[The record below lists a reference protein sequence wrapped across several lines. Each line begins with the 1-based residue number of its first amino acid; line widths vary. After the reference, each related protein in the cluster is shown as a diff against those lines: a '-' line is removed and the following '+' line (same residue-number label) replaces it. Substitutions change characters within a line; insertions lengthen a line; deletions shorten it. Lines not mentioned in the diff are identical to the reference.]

1 MKFNPVP
8 FGACLIAAIALL
20 PVPSPAAPP
29 AASLP
34 ANATL
39 LRAEQVW
46 TAEDGEL
53 HRGWLV
59 LVEGERIAAVGA
71 AGSFDIPAGATTIEL
86 PGMTLMPGLID
97 LHSHLFLHPY
107 NEASWND
114 QVLKEPVPL
123 RTLRAGV
130 QAHDTLMAGF
140 TTLRDLGT
148 EGADYADVALKRAI
162 EDRIVQG
169 PRLFVA
175 TRAIVAT
182 GSYGPAPRGFRPD
195 ICCMPQGAEEVSG
208 IPDIV
213 RAVREQAGRG
223 ADWIK
228 VYADYRWG
236 PGGELRPTFT
246 QAELDALVDAAH
258 SSGRPVSAHAMT
270 AEGMRR
276 AVLAGADTIEH
287 GYEGTPEVFELMAK
301 RGVAFLPTL
310 TAPEAIAE
318 YSGQYVSGKTPP
330 APRMQQAAQAFKNAL
345 AAHVI
350 IGNGSDVGVF
360 AHGTNYRELE
370 WMVRD
375 GMTPEQALH
384 AATVDAAKILRQ
396 EGQLGVVRKGARA
409 DLIAVPENP
418 LKNIEAIRRVGFV
431 MKGGVVYKRPIDDRL
446 VK

>member
-1 MKFNPVP
+1 MKATSKLF
-8 FGACLIAAIALL
+8 CLCLLAGLALL
-20 PVPSPAAPP
+20 PTLSRAESPAVAT
-29 AASLP
+29 AAH
-34 ANATL
+34 AIL

-46 TAEDGEL
+46 TGEDGEA

-59 LVEGERIAAVGA
+59 LVQGDRVAAVGA
-71 AGSFDIPAGATTIEL
+71 AGSFDIPADAQTIEL

-130 QAHDTLMAGF
+130 HARDTLMAGF

-162 EDRIVQG
+162 EDGIVPG

-195 ICCMPQGAEEVSG
+195 ICCLPQGAEEVSG
-208 IPDIV
+208 IPDIL

-228 VYADYRWG
+228 VYVDYRWG
-236 PGGELRPTFT
+236 PNGEQRPTFT
-246 QAELDALVDAAH
+246 QSELDALVEAAH
-258 SSGRPVSAHAMT
+258 SSGRPVAAHAGT

-276 AVLAGADTIEH
+276 AVLAGVDTIEH

-310 TAPEAIAE
+310 TAVEAVSE
-318 YSGQYVSGKTPP
+318 YSGKYKPGDPP
-330 APRMQQAAQAFKNAL
+330 TPRMLQASNAFKTAL

-360 AHGTNYRELE
+360 AHGSNYRELE
-370 WMVRD
+370 LMVKN
-375 GMTPEQALH
+375 GMTPLQALQ
-384 AATVDAAKILRQ
+384 AATAINAKILRQ
-396 EGQLGVVRKGARA
+396 EGQLGVIRNGALA
-409 DLIAVPENP
+409 DLVAVSGNP
-418 LKNIEAIRRVGFV
+418 LQNVGAIRQVGFI
-431 MKGGVVYKRPIDDRL
+431 MKGGAIVRRSQ
-446 VK
+446 

>member
-1 MKFNPVP
+1 MKTNRIKIV
-8 FGACLIAAIALL
+8 LRLLAAFALL
-20 PVPSPAAPP
+20 PAFSPAASP
-29 AASLP
+29 AEPSS
-34 ANATL
+34 ATTAAHAIL

-46 TAEDGEL
+46 TAEDSEA

-59 LVEGERIAAVGA
+59 LVQGERIAAVGA
-71 AGSFDIPAGATTIEL
+71 AGSFEIPTDAQTIEL

-130 QAHDTLMAGF
+130 HARDTLMAGF

-162 EDRIVQG
+162 EDGIVPG

-182 GSYGPAPRGFRPD
+182 GAYGPAPRGFRPD
-195 ICCMPQGAEEVSG
+195 ICCLPQGAEEVSG
-208 IPDIV
+208 IPEIL
-213 RAVREQAGRG
+213 RSVREQAGRG

-228 VYADYRWG
+228 VYVDYRWG
-236 PGGELRPTFT
+236 PNGEQRPTFT
-246 QAELDALVDAAH
+246 QNELDALVDAAH
-258 SSGRPVSAHAMT
+258 SSGRPVAAHAVT

-276 AVLAGADTIEH
+276 AVLAGVDTIEH

-310 TAPEAIAE
+310 TAVEAVSE
-318 YSGQYVSGKTPP
+318 YSGKYKPGDPP
-330 APRMQQAAQAFKNAL
+330 TPRMLQASNAFKTAL

-370 WMVRD
+370 LMVKN
-375 GMTPEQALH
+375 GMTPLQALL
-384 AATVDAAKILRQ
+384 AATAVNAKALRQ
-396 EGQLGVVRKGARA
+396 EGQLGVVRKGALA
-409 DLIAVPENP
+409 DLIAVPGNP
-418 LKNIEAIRRVGFV
+418 IQDIEAIRRVEFV
-431 MKGGVVYKRPIDDRL
+431 MKGGAANKATP
-446 VK
+446 